1 MTVFENRFDQKVA
14 IVTGAGSGIGKAATE
29 RLLAEGASVLAL
41 DNDDAGLSALS
52 LDQPTF
58 KSALCDV
65 SSASECLAGVN
76 DALDQ
81 FGRLDIVINSAGITP
96 RSLADSAGFEEKW
109 DTVIRV
115 NLKGTM
121 LMCHAAVPVL
131 RRMGGGAIVNLAS
144 VMGMLGYD
152 PSLPL
157 SDGFSPYPPSKGGVL
172 QVTRDLGARLAKEN
186 IRVNAVCPGF
196 AYTNLTQNLANSPE
210 THQALIKMHPM
221 GRLGQPE
228 EIANVVLFLASD
240 EASFVTG
247 AAWTVDGGYTAV

>member
-81 FGRLDIVINSAGITP
+81 FGRLDILQALHPDRLLIVRVSRRSGI
-96 RSLADSAGFEEKW
+96 R
-109 DTVIRV
+109 
-115 NLKGTM
+115 
-121 LMCHAAVPVL
+121 
-131 RRMGGGAIVNLAS
+131 
-144 VMGMLGYD
+144 
-152 PSLPL
+152 L
-157 SDGFSPYPPSKGGVL
+157 SGSTSKG
-172 QVTRDLGARLAKEN
+172 R
-186 IRVNAVCPGF
+186 C
-196 AYTNLTQNLANSPE
+196 
-210 THQALIKMHPM
+210 
-221 GRLGQPE
+221 
-228 EIANVVLFLASD
+228 
-240 EASFVTG
+240 
-247 AAWTVDGGYTAV
+247 